1 MNSDNEIRKQF
12 KSKFNDFKVPVP
24 ADGWDQIEESLN
36 SIGVVQNHNIRR
48 IWRIVGSVAAML
60 IFLIGSLVFLNKS
73 NIVSDKSIMSEVVP
87 SNHKIETPETEPQL
101 LAEELLTERRVVNKV
116 SKQTS
121 NPSSTVYD
129 FIEQEKQ
136 LISDDLL
143 SLGHDVT
150 TIEDDVLY
158 DTYDS
163 GDYNTTEEQL
173 VIVEDQKV
181 LLAENEI
188 ISEKENYILSFGGK
202 GGLTSFHQTINS
214 PMTLR
219 SAVLTEENQQI
230 GQPGKAI
237 FQSASN
243 IDNTLEMEHNQPISF
258 GITVSKSVSE
268 VLYIETGLIY
278 SYLYSKR
285 KNTSPNSLVER
296 KQQFHYLGIP
306 LNVNYNLFSLS
317 KLNVYASVGGMI
329 EKDVYGRLKE
339 VSENQFIGDNGESE
353 ELIDKPIS
361 QRNPQL
367 SVNAGIGL
375 SYPIYQNVKLYGK
388 IGGAYYFD
396 ANNQYPTIF
405 LDSKI
410 VMDLNFGIRYEF

>member
-12 KSKFNDFKVPVP
+12 KSKFNDFKAPVP
-24 ADGWDQIEESLN
+24 DDGWDQIEESLN
-36 SIGVVQNHNIRR
+36 SIGVVQNRNIRR

-60 IFLIGSLVFLNKS
+60 VLLIGSLVFLNKS
-73 NIVSDKSIMSEVVP
+73 NIVTDKPIMSEVVSP
-87 SNHKIETPETEPQL
+87 NHKIETPAAEPQL
-101 LAEELLTERRVVNKV
+101 LAEEILTERRVVNKV
-116 SKQTS
+116 SKQIS

-150 TIEDDVLY
+150 TIEDNVLY

-219 SAVLTEENQQI
+219 SAVLTDENQQI

-278 SYLYSKR
+278 SYLHSKR
-285 KNTSPNSLVER
+285 KNTTPNSLVER

-306 LNVNYNLFSLS
+306 LNVNYNLFSFN

-375 SYPIYQNVKLYGK
+375 SYPLYQNIKLYGK

-396 ANNQYPTIF
+396 ANNQYPTIY

-410 VMDLNFGIRYEF
+410 VMDLNLGIRYEF